1 MWCAPQRARFRAP
14 PGKASF
20 RGNAGD
26 ARPEAERLKSDRIQ
40 NVIYYTY
47 LLVIARK
54 TVFFIDQEPTK
65 VQTAPFSVQSVTEG
79 RKARSGDA

>member
-1 MWCAPQRARFRAP
+1 MRSRLPEPFGCGARPSALDSGAP

-54 TVFFIDQEPTK
+54 IFFFIDQEPTK
-65 VQTAPFSVQSVTEG
+65 VQTAPFSV
-79 RKARSGDA
+79 